1 MPNNNFIN
9 LLTKLSE
16 ALISGGKKDEKA
28 GYKPVNDQKTNESS
42 GGKPSTN
49 GDFSSKSQ
57 QTVSPKQSVI
67 EMLRRHDEISR
78 KIDTDNTK

>member
-9 LLTKLSE
+9 LLSKLSE
-16 ALISGGKKDEKA
+16 ALLSSGQKNEKA
-28 GYKPVNDQKTNESS
+28 GYKPVNDQKSTD
-42 GGKPSTN
+42 GLFGKPSVN

-57 QTVSPKQSVI
+57 PYVSPKQSVV

-78 KIDTDNTK
+78 KIDADKTK